1 MGFFA
6 DLFKDKTN
14 WSLSELQAL
23 WATTSGMAAVDGDV
37 HEKENELIT
46 NYMNN
51 LPKASTIN
59 WKTFVDGAMK
69 VDLEGHLSTLKGM
82 HKEKKKLALACL
94 YLIADA
100 DGKLD
105 PKEQVALNNL
115 QSILDV
121 SFD

>member
-23 WATTSGMAAVDGDV
+23 WAATSGMAGIDGDV
-37 HEKENELIT
+37 HEKENELIE

-51 LPKASTIN
+51 LPKASVIDWN
-59 WKTFVDGAMK
+59 TFCEGAMK
-69 VDLEGHLSTLKGM
+69 VDIHGHLDTLKGM

-94 YLIADA
+94 MLVADA

-105 PKEQVALNNL
+105 PKELMAIENL
-115 QSILDV
+115 KKILQV

>member
-14 WSLSELQAL
+14 WSYSELQAL
-23 WATTSGMAAVDGDV
+23 WATTYGMAGIDGDV
-37 HEKENELIT
+37 HEKEEDLIT

-51 LPKASTIN
+51 LPKDNITD
-59 WKTFVDGAMK
+59 WKTFCETAVKIKPETHFA
-69 VDLEGHLSTLKGM
+69 TLRGM
-82 HKEKKKLALACL
+82 HSDKKKLALACL

-115 QSILDV
+115 QRILDV

>member
-14 WSLSELQAL
+14 WNLSELQAL
-23 WATTSGMAAVDGDV
+23 WATTSGMAAIDGDV

-51 LPKASTIN
+51 LPKASVID
-59 WKTFVDGAMK
+59 WDTFCEGAMK
-69 VDLEGHLSTLKGM
+69 VDVHAHLDTLKVM

-94 YLIADA
+94 MLVADA

-105 PKEQVALNNL
+105 PKELMAIENL
-115 QSILDV
+115 KKILQV

>member
-23 WATTSGMAAVDGDV
+23 WATTSGMAGIDGEV
-37 HEKENELIT
+37 HDKENELIT

-51 LPKASTIN
+51 LPKASTIDWEN
-59 WKTFVDGAMK
+59 FCESAIKT
-69 VDLEGHLSTLKGM
+69 DLNGHLNTLKGM

-94 YLIADA
+94 MMVADA

-105 PKEQVALNNL
+105 PKELVAIENL
-115 QSILDV
+115 KRILSV